1 MANTVSI
8 LSYANTFGDSMR
20 TTNSLVNENND
31 LAVGNYNKKL
41 GTLIVADPTNALQAN
56 GPVIFYNTLQ
66 STGTGSSVSIQNN
79 LTVTQGQVYFSNT
92 SLGLTNA
99 GKSIFG
105 ALISANGSGTGLAV
119 ANNATIGNNLSVNNT
134 LYVNNATTLNN
145 TLSVALSTTL
155 SNTLSVAKAT
165 NLLSTL
171 DVAASAN
178 FATNINVVNNTN
190 SYNFNAQAD
199 TSTNTLFVRTNS
211 NVVANSLT
219 NILQANTSVNT
230 ATLSV
235 TGNSLTN
242 VLQANTSMN
251 TRTLSVTGT
260 SFTNILQA
268 NTSVNTSTISVSGTS
283 FTDTVQANTSMNTRT
298 LSVTGTSFT
307 KVLQANT
314 SVNTAILSVT
324 GTGFLDVVQANSYI
338 NTAAMSISGPAF
350 VNLLQSNT
358 SVNTGTLSVAGNSY
372 TNILQANTSVN
383 TVTISVTGTSFT
395 NYVQSNSGINT
406 ATLSVTGNTYTNILQ
421 ANTSVNTTTLSVTG
435 KGSLDYVQANTNLNT
450 PLVTSTDIRNTGN
463 TITNILQA
471 NTYMNTRTLSVTG
484 TSFTNILQSNTSV
497 NTATLSVTG
506 TGSLDV
512 VQANTSINTATL
524 AVTQRLNAN
533 TAAGFFDRIQTVKDI
548 SVGGNFVIN
557 GSTVYNSPDFTLSA
571 ASPNQTS
578 TINVYR
584 NTSNATIRWNES
596 ATPAQWQIKD
606 TVANTYSRILT
617 EQQITDN
624 ALSISTTTAAS
635 ANVANTLNTYVN
647 TNVKSL
653 QDQISTNV
661 SSLQTQIST
670 NVAYLTG
677 VTNTTNTN
685 YGLAWTRA
693 NSSSQSFTGT
703 TGSAAPTTPAGVI
716 TFTSTNGATIT
727 GSGSTLTINDG
738 QDIRT
743 SATPQFTG
751 LTLSNALAIAQG
763 GTGGTSSSAALT
775 NLLPAYDSSKY
786 GYVLG
791 TYGVGNYQ
799 WVAGGTGG
807 GGGSTVPGTT
817 INSSKLTYTANGTG
831 TGFISPVYISGADQL
846 RVYVNGIRQIAGYT
860 ETSGNTSG
868 VGIVTFSS
876 APTNGQTILLEVDGY
891 ILNPY
896 YANNIVFTA
905 PQGGII
911 SSANTIQLAI
921 QDLESRKATL
931 ASPTFTGTPAAP
943 TATTTDSSTTIAT
956 TAFVKNALGS
966 GTTYAHS
973 ISGNAGTATTL
984 QTPRAINGV
993 NFDGSAAI
1001 TVTSD
1006 ASTLSGTTL
1015 KSTVVASSLTS
1026 VGTITSG
1033 TWNGTT
1039 IAVLNGGTGTTT
1051 STGTGSVVLST
1062 SPTLVTPALGT
1073 PASGTLT
1080 NCTFPTLNQNTTGTA
1095 AQATTVYDDGA
1106 AGGTVGYKQASGLKV
1121 AYSTTSGTATN
1132 ATQLGGYSPQT
1143 APSSTSAVGINQFPR
1158 SDGNGYMYLGFINSN
1173 TSNAENPTVSQVIVT
1188 NGTDGFYRK
1197 SSISSFTSAVQTN
1210 ATGTW
1215 GISISGT
1222 AATASALTNWT
1233 SLSDRPSLDYNAAG
1247 RTNGVYSCAGAGTN
1261 GPGTS
1266 YLNLLHM
1273 ANATDVAF
1281 QIAGGYTS
1289 DNMYFRGS
1297 FGLNTGTGWSAW
1309 RTVIHSGNIGS
1320 QSVSAATNATN
1331 GRYVY
1336 NDGTYGGT
1344 VGYVEPSS
1352 SRVAYASTAGS
1363 STTCT
1368 TAARATRANGNLYID
1383 DNYGNSIVGV
1393 YSASK
1398 FQGIFAMGDSYKL
1411 PADGSAATGFYGLSW
1426 SHPNAGGIAA
1436 NLDSHGALV
1445 VINGAFACALS
1456 NSIVAAGN
1464 ITAYSD
1470 ERLKTNW
1477 KDLGND
1483 FVSKL
1488 ATVKTGTFDRID
1500 RELGTQVGVSAQSLR
1515 EVLPEAVNEADD
1527 EDKTLSVHYGNAAL
1541 ASAVMLA
1548 RELVSLK
1555 DLVKELR
1562 AEIDELKKS

>member
-31 LAVGNYNKKL
+31 LAVGTYNKKL
-41 GTLIVADPTNALQAN
+41 GTLIVSDPTNALQAN
-56 GPVIFYNTLQ
+56 GPVVLYNTLQ

-92 SLGLTNA
+92 SLGLNNA

-178 FATNINVVNNTN
+178 FATNINVVNNST
-190 SYNFNAQAD
+190 SYNFIAQSD
-199 TSTNTLFVRTNS
+199 TNTGTLLVRTNS
-211 NVVANSLT
+211 NVVANSTTNVLQANTAVNTATLSVTGTSFTNYVQANTSMNTRTISVTGTSFTDVLQANTSMNTRTLSVTGTSFADVLQANTSMNTRTLSVTGISFTNYLQANTSVNTASLSVIGKGSLDTVQANSSINTAFLSVTGTAIVNLLQANSSINTGTLSVAGNSYT
-219 NILQANTSVNT
+219 NILQSNTSVNTSTLSVTGTSFTNYVQSNTGINTGTLSVTGTEYVNITQANTSVNT

-235 TGNSLTN
+235 TGKGSLDTVQANTN
-242 VLQANTSMN
+242 INTPLILSTNIRNIGNTITDILQANTSMN

-268 NTSVNTSTISVSGTS
+268 NTSVNT
-283 FTDTVQANTSMNTRT
+283 
-298 LSVTGTSFT
+298 
-307 KVLQANT
+307 
-314 SVNTAILSVT
+314 
-324 GTGFLDVVQANSYI
+324 
-338 NTAAMSISGPAF
+338 
-350 VNLLQSNT
+350 
-358 SVNTGTLSVAGNSY
+358 
-372 TNILQANTSVN
+372 
-383 TVTISVTGTSFT
+383 
-395 NYVQSNSGINT
+395 
-406 ATLSVTGNTYTNILQ
+406 
-421 ANTSVNTTTLSVTG
+421 
-435 KGSLDYVQANTNLNT
+435 
-450 PLVTSTDIRNTGN
+450 
-463 TITNILQA
+463 
-471 NTYMNTRTLSVTG
+471 
-484 TSFTNILQSNTSV
+484 
-497 NTATLSVTG
+497 ATLSVTG

-512 VQANTSINTATL
+512 VQANTSVNTASL
-524 AVTQRLNAN
+524 SVTQRLNGN
-533 TAAGFFDRIQTVKDI
+533 TAAGFFDRIQTVHDL

-596 ATPAQWQIKD
+596 ASPAQWDMKD
-606 TVANTYSRILT
+606 PVSNTYYRILT
-617 EQQITDN
+617 AQQITDN
-624 ALSISTTTAAS
+624 ATSSSTNTVAS
-635 ANVANTLNTYVN
+635 ANVAKTINDYVN
-647 TNVKSL
+647 TSVTSL
-653 QDQISTNV
+653 QNQISSNV
-661 SSLQTQIST
+661 TSLQGQISS
-670 NVAYLTG
+670 NVAYLNG
-677 VTNTTNTN
+677 VNATSNTN

-703 TGSAAPTTPAGVI
+703 SGSAAPTTPAGVI

-743 SATPQFTG
+743 SASPTFTA
-751 LTLSNALAIAQG
+751 LTLSNALAVTQG
-763 GTGGTSSSAALT
+763 GTGGTSASAALT

-791 TYGVGNYQ
+791 TYGSGNYQ
-799 WVAGGTGG
+799 WVAGGSGG
-807 GGGSTVPGTT
+807 GGGSTVPGTS
-817 INSSKLTYTANGTG
+817 INSSKLTYTANGSG
-831 TGFISPVYISGADQL
+831 TGFVSPVYISGSDQL
-846 RVYVNGIRQIAGYT
+846 RVYVNGIRQISGYT

-868 VGIVTFSS
+868 VGIVTFGT

-896 YANNIVFTA
+896 FANNIVFTA
-905 PQGGII
+905 PQGGIV

-921 QDLESRKATL
+921 QDLESRKATI
-931 ASPTFTGTPAAP
+931 ASPTLTGTPAAP
-943 TATTTDSSTTIAT
+943 TVTTTDSSTLIAT
-956 TAFVKNALGS
+956 TAFVKNVLNDTS
-966 GTTYAHS
+966 TYA
-973 ISGNAGTATTL
+973 ISTSGLAATATRL
-984 QTPRAINGV
+984 ATPRAINGV

-1001 TVTSD
+1001 TVTAD

-1015 KSTVVASSLTS
+1015 KSTVLASSLTS

-1033 TWNGTT
+1033 TWNGST

-1073 PASGTLT
+1073 PSSGTLT
-1080 NCTFPTLNQNTTGTA
+1080 NFTFPTLNQNTTGTA

-1121 AYSTTSGTATN
+1121 AYSTTSGTASN

-1143 APSSTSAVGINQFPR
+1143 APSTSAAIGANQYAR
-1158 SDGNGYMYLGFINSN
+1158 SDGSGYMFFGYINSN
-1173 TSNAENPTVSQVIVT
+1173 TGNAENPTVSQVITT
-1188 NGTDGFYRK
+1188 NGSDGFYRK
-1197 SSISSFTSAVQTN
+1197 SSIASFTTQLTGTASSLTAGAANSVAWTNVSGRPTAVSSFTNDS
-1210 ATGTW
+1210 GYL
-1215 GISISGT
+1215 ISSGT
-1222 AATASALTNWT
+1222 I
-1233 SLSDRPSLDYNAAG
+1233 
-1247 RTNGVYSCAGAGTN
+1247 
-1261 GPGTS
+1261 
-1266 YLNLLHM
+1266 
-1273 ANATDVAF
+1273 AN
-1281 QIAGGYTS
+1281 
-1289 DNMYFRGS
+1289 
-1297 FGLNTGTGWSAW
+1297 
-1309 RTVIHSGNIGS
+1309 
-1320 QSVSAATNATN
+1320 ATNATN
-1331 GRYVY
+1331 STNATNATYGRYSY
-1336 NDGTYGGT
+1336 NNGAYSGSGW
-1344 VGYVEPSS
+1344 VEPSDLGV
-1352 SRVAYASTAGS
+1352 RYANSAGS
-1363 STTCT
+1363 AGTCT
-1368 TAARATRANGNLYID
+1368 TAARATRANGNLIID
-1383 DNYGNSIVGV
+1383 DNYGYGVVGT
-1393 YSASK
+1393 YSASRY
-1398 FQGIFAMGDSYKL
+1398 QGVFAMGTSWGL
-1411 PADGSAATGFYGLSW
+1411 AADGTNTGNLYGIAW
-1426 SHPNAGGIAA
+1426 SHPNAGGAA
-1436 NLDSHGALV
+1436 SNLDSHGALV
-1445 VINGAFACALS
+1445 LINGGFACALS